1 MRNPSLRSCRRC
13 DGKRTL
19 GAAALPDPGDGRAC
33 GAPARIRTRNLP
45 GRNRLLYPVELRR
58 RRRQAMRRR
67 RAARVRRRRAHVWR
81 GPPPLAYAAHP
92 HGGCSSARL
101 ERQVV
106 ALEAGGSSPLSH
118 PMDDGGHPLRRV
130 AAVAHTASAVV
141 DCTTRA
147 PLAQWQSNGLL
158 IRRFWVRI
166 PGGVLE
172 KHQQGPD
179 LGPGLLRSRPRP
191 SAVPCP
197 GPASLSREDGARRP
211 PARPEPCRSAGMA
224 SAARG
229 PELRSGRSGLPPV
242 GTGFRAP

>member
-1 MRNPSLRSCRRC
+1 MKTATIAEGDERACATAR
-13 DGKRTL
+13 
-19 GAAALPDPGDGRAC
+19 AAARRLDGHLTENHGPLPWV
-33 GAPARIRTRNLP
+33 API
-45 GRNRLLYPVELRR
+45 
-58 RRRQAMRRR
+58 
-67 RAARVRRRRAHVWR
+67 VRRRRKGTAGARR
-81 GPPPLAYAAHP
+81 GSGMPDEPGGHRAVVPPPGFEPGTCRVETGCSIQLSYGGVPPGYAPPRTGLRTPSAVLTFGGDPHPLPYAAHP

-130 AAVAHTASAVV
+130 AAVARIASAVV

-172 KHQQGPD
+172 QHQQGPD
-179 LGPGLLRSRPRP
+179 SGPGLAAFRAGPVRP
-191 SAVPCP
+191 
-197 GPASLSREDGARRP
+197 
-211 PARPEPCRSAGMA
+211 RSAGEGGDHD
-224 SAARG
+224 RR
-229 PELRSGRSGLPPV
+229 LGR
-242 GTGFRAP
+242 